1 MFGYVK
7 PLHSEL
13 LVREYEFYRA
23 SYCGVCRAMRKQTG
37 FLSSLSLSYD
47 IVFLALCRML
57 LSDRKVI
64 CKHKRCIAHPFKKRA
79 CLSGNP
85 SMAFAAR
92 ASAMLSYEK
101 LLDDR
106 LDGGFFKRLALLP
119 VLPVFK
125 RANRR
130 AKLDSLFKSTSSC
143 LDRLHTLEKAKTP
156 SVDAPAHEF
165 GELLGL
171 IFAEGIEEPQ
181 TRDVFFGIG
190 YHLGKF
196 IYAADAA
203 DDFGEDKKSG
213 SYNPYVLLYSEEDFN
228 GKIPESV
235 TLALH
240 LELNSLGEY
249 IEKLP
254 FRDSRALENI
264 IKNTVY
270 LGLPNR
276 IEKLGNQPPKRK
288 ESTYA

>member
-13 LVREYEFYRA
+13 LVREYDFYRA

-57 LSDRKVI
+57 LSDRKVA
-64 CKHKRCIAHPFKKRA
+64 CKHKRCVAHPFKQRP
-79 CLSGNP
+79 CLSGNE
-85 SMAFAAR
+85 ALEYAAR
-92 ASAMLSYEK
+92 ASALLSYEK
-101 LLDDR
+101 LLDDK
-106 LDGGFFKRLALLP
+106 LDGSFFKKIALLP
-119 VLPVFK
+119 VLPIFK
-125 RANRR
+125 RASRR
-130 AKLDSLFKSTSSC
+130 AKLPALFEETSASLA
-143 LDRLHTLEKAKTP
+143 RLHALEKDKTP

-171 IFAEGIEEPQ
+171 VFAEGIEEKEE
-181 TRDVFFGIG
+181 REVFYRIG

-203 DDFGEDKKSG
+203 DDFAEDKKKG
-213 SYNPYVLLYSEEDFN
+213 NYNPYVLLYPEAEFKDE
-228 GKIPESV
+228 IPESV

-240 LELNSLGEY
+240 LELNALGEW

-254 FRDSRALENI
+254 FGNSHALENI

-270 LGLPNR
+270 LGLPSR
-276 IEKLGNQPPKRK
+276 IKALGKKKK
-288 ESTYA
+288 EI

>member
-7 PLHSEL
+7 PLHAEL
-13 LVREYEFYRA
+13 LVREYDFYRA

-57 LSDRKVI
+57 LSDRRVT
-64 CKHKRCIAHPFKKRA
+64 CKHKRCVAHPLKKRP
-79 CLSGNP
+79 CLSGNE
-85 SMAFAAR
+85 ALEYAAR
-92 ASAMLSYEK
+92 ASALLSYEK
-101 LLDDR
+101 LLDDK
-106 LDGGFFKRLALLP
+106 LDGGFFKKIALLP

-130 AKLDSLFKSTSSC
+130 AKLPTLFEETSASLS
-143 LDRLHTLEKAKTP
+143 RLHALEKDKIP

-171 IFAEGIEEPQ
+171 VFAEGIEEAQ
-181 TRDVFFGIG
+181 TRETFYRIG

-203 DDFGEDKKSG
+203 DDFAEDKQKG
-213 SYNPYVLLYSEEDFN
+213 NYNPYVLIYGEEDFKD
-228 GKIPESV
+228 KIPESV
-235 TLALH
+235 SVALH
-240 LELNSLGEY
+240 LELTALGEE

-254 FRDSRALENI
+254 FGNSHALENI

-270 LGLPNR
+270 LGLPAR
-276 IEKLGNQPPKRK
+276 IKTLGKKKK
-288 ESTYA
+288 EI

>member
-13 LVREYEFYRA
+13 LVREYDFYRA
-23 SYCGVCRAMRKQTG
+23 AYCGVCRAMRKQTG

-57 LSDRKVI
+57 LSDRRVL
-64 CKHKRCIAHPFKKRA
+64 CKHRRCVAHPLKKRP
-79 CLSGNP
+79 CLSDNE
-85 SMAFAAR
+85 ALTYAAR
-92 ASAMLSYEK
+92 VSALLSYEK
-101 LLDDR
+101 LLDDK
-106 LDGGFFKRLALLP
+106 LDGSVFKRLALLP

-125 RANRR
+125 RASRR
-130 AKLDSLFKSTSSC
+130 AKLPALFESTSAC
-143 LDRLHTLEKAKTP
+143 LSRLHALEKDKTP

-171 IFAEGIEEPQ
+171 VFADGIEEEQ
-181 TRDVFFGIG
+181 TRECFYRIG

-203 DDFGEDKKSG
+203 DDFAEDKQKG
-213 SYNPYVLLYSEEDFN
+213 NYNPYVLIYGEEDFKD
-228 GKIPESV
+228 KIPESV
-235 TLALH
+235 SVALH
-240 LELNSLGEY
+240 LELTALGEE

-254 FRDSRALENI
+254 FGNSHALENI

-270 LGLPNR
+270 LGLPAR
-276 IEKLGNQPPKRK
+276 IKTLGKKKK
-288 ESTYA
+288 EI

>member
-13 LVREYEFYRA
+13 LVREYDFYRA
-23 SYCGVCRAMRKQTG
+23 AYCGVCRAMRKQTG

-57 LSDRKVI
+57 LTDKGVS
-64 CKHKRCIAHPFKKRA
+64 CKHRRCVAHPLKKRP
-79 CLSGNP
+79 CLSGNEAL
-85 SMAFAAR
+85 SYAAR
-92 ASAMLSYEK
+92 ASALLSYEK
-101 LLDDR
+101 LLDDKI
-106 LDGGFFKRLALLP
+106 DGGFFKRLSLLP

-125 RANRR
+125 RASRR
-130 AKLDSLFKSTSSC
+130 AKLPSLFEATSAC
-143 LDRLHTLEKAKTP
+143 LFRLHALEKDKAP

-171 IFAEGIEEPQ
+171 IFAEGIEEKEM
-181 TRDVFFGIG
+181 REVFYRIG

-203 DDFGEDKKSG
+203 DDFTEDKKTG
-213 SYNPYVLLYSEEDFN
+213 GYNPYVLLYGEADFSTE
-228 GKIPESV
+228 IPESV
-235 TLALH
+235 SIALH
-240 LELNSLGEY
+240 LELSALGEW

-254 FRDSRALENI
+254 FENSRALENI

-270 LGLPNR
+270 LGLPAR
-276 IEKLGNQPPKRK
+276 IKTLGKKQKK
-288 ESTYA
+288 SAKSSL